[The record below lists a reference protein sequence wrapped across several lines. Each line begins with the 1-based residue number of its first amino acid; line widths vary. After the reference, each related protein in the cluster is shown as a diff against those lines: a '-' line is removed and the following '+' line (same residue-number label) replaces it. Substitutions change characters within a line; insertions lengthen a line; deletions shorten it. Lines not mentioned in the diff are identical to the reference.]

1 MKSEAIKYL
10 TKEGQRSSLAI
21 FPLNG
26 KYPMISKE
34 KGGHGCKDA
43 TRDRAQVESW
53 WSQYPSANIGIATGE
68 INGLLVIDVDIKH
81 DQGKYGDESLKALES
96 ELGELPQTWV
106 AITGSGGLHYYFKY
120 PVGHEISISA
130 SQLGEDIDIRANG
143 GYVVAPPS
151 VHPDT
156 GRLYEWECGSDPE
169 ETPLAELPEKWL
181 ERLEKKKVTGEALG
195 ESQKKLFEIPET
207 VPEGARN
214 DTIFRYGASLRAKS
228 VPAIKTWELLSQF
241 NSEKCNPPISEAE
254 LQKIYDSVMKYQA
267 GSSEDEIMKARKQE
281 IMKSG
286 GEDLSQF
293 HHFKNGVPTSVYDLR
308 IYEYL
313 SQKGDLFILGGVPY
327 MYKDGVYRGDVSGAN
342 LKTAISKLIY
352 PELDKSST
360 EERVY
365 RMFLNRTELQVSY
378 EEINQYPQ
386 HWINFR
392 NGFYDPVAQKMI
404 PHDPKY
410 RAINQIPHDYDPS
423 AQLTGTEVE
432 KWLQFIVPEKDD
444 REMLLQYMGYCLT
457 RDTRQ
462 QKFMILWGS
471 GGSGKST
478 VNRLIDSMIG
488 AENISNI
495 SLKELSQRF
504 ASYGL
509 LGKTLNS
516 CADLEVS
523 ALEDTSVIKKI
534 LGEDSLRG
542 EPKGKQDIYFK
553 NYAKLIFS
561 TNELPLVISEKTNG
575 FYRRLLILNMTRQP
589 EHKRADYLEIL
600 KGELDYLIW
609 LSVKALERMYQ
620 AGLIVESAGS
630 VEAVQ
635 SLRND
640 SDTVEAWINDECY
653 RVKGARTER
662 GQLYQK
668 YVSYCDSTDRT
679 ALSRN
684 SFFRSLRMKD
694 FKEGKSGFRYFE
706 GISLEKSAQTDS
718 EKCPEWTP
726 VDDQMDLPF
735 N

>member
-1 MKSEAIKYL
+1 MREEAIKYL

-21 FPLNG
+21 FPLKG
-26 KYPMISKE
+26 KIPLTA
-34 KGGHGCKDA
+34 HGCKDA
-43 TRDRAQVESW
+43 TRDRDQVESW
-53 WSQYPSANIGIATGE
+53 WDQYPLANIGIATGE
-68 INGLLVIDVDIKH
+68 INGLLVIDVDVKH

-96 ELGELPQTWV
+96 ELGELPETWV
-106 AITGSGGLHYYFKY
+106 AITGSGGLHYYFRY
-120 PVGHEISISA
+120 PEGHDIRNSA
-130 SQLGEDIDIRANG
+130 SQLAQDIDIRAQG

-181 ERLEKKKVTGEALG
+181 QRLEKKVTGEALG
-195 ESQKKLFEIPET
+195 DSQKKLFEIPET
-207 VPEGARN
+207 VSVGARN
-214 DTIFRYGASLRAKS
+214 DTLFRYGASLRAKS
-228 VPAIKTWELLSQF
+228 VPAIETYKLMDQF
-241 NSEKCNPPISEAE
+241 NKDKCSPPIPAGE

-267 GSSEDEIMKARKQE
+267 GSSEDEIMKSRNHE
-281 IMKSG
+281 ITET

-293 HHFKNGVPTSVYDLR
+293 HHFNDKGLPTSVYDFR

-313 SQKGDLFILGGVPY
+313 SQRGDIFILGSVPY
-327 MYKDGVYRGDVSGAN
+327 MYRGGVYRGDVSGAN
-342 LKTAISKLIY
+342 LKTEIRKLIY
-352 PELDKSST
+352 PELVKST
-360 EERVY
+360 TIERVY
-365 RMFLNRTELQVSY
+365 RLFLSEKDIQVSY
-378 EEINQYPQ
+378 EDLNRYPQ
-386 HWINFR
+386 HWINFK
-392 NGFYDPVAQKMI
+392 NGFYDPLAQKMI

-410 RAINQIPHDYDPS
+410 RAINQIPHEYHPE
-423 AQLTGTEVE
+423 AQLTGEEVE
-432 KWLQFIVPEKDD
+432 RWLEFIVPQPDD

-462 QKFMILWGS
+462 QKFMILYGS

-478 VNRLIDSMIG
+478 VIRLIESMIG
-488 AENISNI
+488 AQNISNI

-589 EHKRADYLEIL
+589 EHKRADYLDLL
-600 KGELDYLIW
+600 KGELDYLIR

-620 AGLIVESAGS
+620 AGLITESAGS

-640 SDTVEAWINDECY
+640 SDTVEAWISEECS
-653 RVKGARTER
+653 RVKEAKEER
-662 GQLYQK
+662 GKLYQK

-679 ALSRN
+679 SLSRN
-684 SFFRSLRMKD
+684 NFYRSLRMKD
-694 FKEGKSGFRYFE
+694 FREKMSMGIRYFE
-706 GISLEKSAQTDS
+706 GISLEKSALKSALDDD
-718 EKCPEWTP
+718 EKCSEWTE
-726 VDDQMDLPF
+726 VGDQMDLPF

>member
-1 MKSEAIKYL
+1 MREEAIKYL

-21 FPLNG
+21 FPLKG
-26 KYPMISKE
+26 KIPLTA
-34 KGGHGCKDA
+34 HGCKDA
-43 TRDRAQVESW
+43 TRDRDQVESW
-53 WSQYPSANIGIATGE
+53 WAQYPSANIGIATGQ
-68 INGLLVIDVDIKH
+68 INGLLVIDVDVKH

-96 ELGELPQTWV
+96 ELGELPETWV
-106 AITGSGGLHYYFKY
+106 AITGSGGLHYYFRY
-120 PVGHEISISA
+120 PEGHDIRNSA
-130 SQLGEDIDIRANG
+130 SQLAQDIDIRAQG

-181 ERLEKKKVTGEALG
+181 QRLEKKVTGEALG
-195 ESQKKLFEIPET
+195 DSQKKLFEIPET
-207 VPEGARN
+207 VSVGARN
-214 DTIFRYGASLRAKS
+214 DTLFRYGASLRAKS
-228 VPAIKTWELLSQF
+228 VPAIETYKLMDQF
-241 NSEKCNPPISEAE
+241 NKDKCSPPIPAGE

-267 GSSEDEIMKARKQE
+267 GSSEDEIMKSRNHE
-281 IMKSG
+281 ITET

-293 HHFKNGVPTSVYDLR
+293 HHFNDKGLPTSVYDFR

-313 SQKGDLFILGGVPY
+313 SQRGDIFILGSVPY
-327 MYKDGVYRGDVSGAN
+327 MYRGGVYRGDVSGAN
-342 LKTAISKLIY
+342 LKTEIRKLIY
-352 PELDKSST
+352 PELVKST
-360 EERVY
+360 TIERVY
-365 RMFLNRTELQVSY
+365 RLFLSEKDLQVSY
-378 EEINQYPQ
+378 EDLNRYPQ
-386 HWINFR
+386 HWINFK
-392 NGFYDPVAQKMI
+392 NGFYDPLAQKMI

-410 RAINQIPHDYDPS
+410 RAINQIPHEYHPE
-423 AQLTGTEVE
+423 AQLTGEEVE
-432 KWLQFIVPEKDD
+432 RWLEFIVPQPDD

-462 QKFMILWGS
+462 QKFMILYGS

-478 VNRLIDSMIG
+478 VIKMIETMIG
-488 AENISNI
+488 AQNISNI

-600 KGELDYLIW
+600 KGELDYLIQ

-620 AGLIVESAGS
+620 AGLITESAGS
-630 VEAVQ
+630 LEAVQ

-640 SDTVEAWINDECY
+640 SDTVEAWISEECS
-653 RVKGARTER
+653 RVKGAKEER
-662 GQLYQK
+662 GKLYQK

-679 ALSRN
+679 SLSRN
-684 SFFRSLRMKD
+684 NFYRSLRMKD
-694 FKEGKSGFRYFE
+694 FREKMSMGIRYFE
-706 GISLEKSAQTDS
+706 GISLEKSALKSALDDD
-718 EKCPEWTP
+718 EKCSEWTE
-726 VDDQMDLPF
+726 VGDQMDLPF